1 VVCPTDAGTVGGSAE
16 KLFQAVKTSEKKPD
30 AQPIEVEVLP
40 PDRTHGTSKSHG
52 TTEVDAAIG
61 TIAHIMDSLFRVPGT
76 KLRFGANPLIG
87 FIPVVGDQIDA
98 VVSASVLLRSVK
110 HRLPRIVLARM
121 GLNVLLNALFQ
132 GIPVVGDWV
141 TFVFKA
147 NQQNYRLLQKYA
159 GQGKPVTRGDWLFV
173 FGIIGGSFA
182 LAILLSFLLVYAVVS
197 QFRTW

>member
-1 VVCPTDAGTVGGSAE
+1 MARFRYSFC
-16 KLFQAVKTSEKKPD
+16 QAVKASEHKPH
-30 AQPIEVEVLP
+30 AQEVEFEVVP
-40 PDRTHGTSKSHG
+40 PEPKPHG
-52 TTEVDAAIG
+52 TTEIDSAIG
-61 TIAHIMDSLFRVPGT
+61 GIAHVMDSLFRVPGT
-76 KLRFGANPLIG
+76 KFRFGANPLIG

-110 HRLPRIVLARM
+110 HRLPKIVLARM

-132 GIPVVGDWV
+132 GIPVVGDFV

-159 GQGKPVTRGDWLFV
+159 GQGKPVTRGDWIFV

-182 LAILLSFLLVYAVVS
+182 LAILLSFLLVYAVAS
-197 QFRTW
+197 QFRW

>member
-1 VVCPTDAGTVGGSAE
+1 M
-16 KLFQAVKTSEKKPD
+16 KTSEKKPD
-30 AQPIEVEVLP
+30 ANEIEVEVLP
-40 PDRTHGTSKSHG
+40 PDRKSHG

-61 TIAHIMDSLFRVPGT
+61 VIAHIMDSLFRVPGT
-76 KLRFGANPLIG
+76 KLRFGANPLVG

-98 VVSASVLLRSVK
+98 VVSAWVLLRSVK

-159 GQGKPVTRGDWLFV
+159 GQGKPVTRGDWIFV

>member
-1 VVCPTDAGTVGGSAE
+1 MKASHQRADL
-16 KLFQAVKTSEKKPD
+16 K
-30 AQPIEVEVLP
+30 EVELEVLP
-40 PDRTHGTSKSHG
+40 PDPKSHG

-61 TIAHIMDSLFRVPGT
+61 VIAHIMDSLFRVPGT
-76 KLRFGANPLIG
+76 KFRFGANPIIG

-110 HRLPRIVLARM
+110 HRIPKIVLARM

-132 GIPVVGDWV
+132 GIPVVGDFA

-159 GQGKPVTRGDWLFV
+159 GQGKPATRGDWIFV